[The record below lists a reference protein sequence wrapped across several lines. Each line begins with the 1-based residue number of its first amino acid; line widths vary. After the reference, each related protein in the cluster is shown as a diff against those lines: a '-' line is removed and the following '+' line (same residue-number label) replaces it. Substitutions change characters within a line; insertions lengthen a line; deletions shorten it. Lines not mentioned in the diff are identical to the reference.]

1 MLNIQKTKIMPSDAT
16 TSWQI
21 GGETVETEDDAIFL
35 GFKIAADGDCSHEV
49 KRRSVLGRKLIS
61 NLDD

>member
-1 MLNIQKTKIMPSDAT
+1 MLNIQKTKITASDAT

-49 KRRSVLGRKLIS
+49 KRRSVLGRKLMS